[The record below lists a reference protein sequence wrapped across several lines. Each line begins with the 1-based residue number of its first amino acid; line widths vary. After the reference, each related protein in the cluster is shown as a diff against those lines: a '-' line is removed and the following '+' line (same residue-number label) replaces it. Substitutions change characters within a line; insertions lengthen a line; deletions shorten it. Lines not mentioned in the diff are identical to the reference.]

1 MNENQ
6 FDFLLS
12 LIENDIEKQM
22 TQFRKPISAKERLV
36 VTLRFLATGES
47 FRSLGFR
54 YRIGFSTIKAIV
66 LDVTIAIWK
75 NLKDIFMPK
84 PTKEKWK
91 QIAKTYSDKW
101 QFPNCVGS
109 LDGKHVMLFCPNN
122 AGTSFYN
129 YKGRHSVVLLA
140 LVDANYKFIA
150 VDVGAFG
157 RNSDG
162 GVFAESKLGTSLATN
177 TADIPADTPL
187 ENGGEPMPH
196 VIIGDQAFPLKPYLM
211 RPYSKE
217 AVSHNAN
224 KKNFNYRLS
233 RARRTVE
240 NAFGILSARWRIFH
254 TDIKVQP
261 EIVDNI
267 ILCCCCLHNMLRND
281 EDDNIFL
288 QDLPNGVPDNF
299 IAFEGIRN
307 NSTRAAFVIRDKFCD
322 YFSSE
327 NGSLPWENQ

>member
-1 MNENQ
+1 
-6 FDFLLS
+6 
-12 LIENDIEKQM
+12 M
-22 TQFRKPISAKERLV
+22 T
-36 VTLRFLATGES
+36 
-47 FRSLGFR
+47 
-54 YRIGFSTIKAIV
+54 
-66 LDVTIAIWK
+66 
-75 NLKDIFMPK
+75 
-84 PTKEKWK
+84 
-91 QIAKTYSDKW
+91 KW

-129 YKGRHSVVLLA
+129 YKGRHSVVLLT

-162 GVFAESKLGTSLATN
+162 GVLAESKLGTSLANN

-187 ENGGEPMPH
+187 QNDGEPMPH
-196 VIIGDQAFPLKPYLM
+196 VIIGDQAFPLKRYLM

-217 AVSHNAN
+217 AVSNNAN

-240 NAFGILSARWRIFH
+240 NAFGILAARWRIFH
-254 TDIKVQP
+254 TDIEVQP
-261 EIVDNI
+261 EFVDNI
-267 ILCCCCLHNMLRND
+267 ILASCCFHNMLRDD

-288 QDLPNGVPDNF
+288 QELPNGVPDNF
-299 IAFEGIRN
+299 ISFEGIRH
-307 NSTRAAFVIRDKFCD
+307 NSTRAAFDIRDKFCD

-327 NGSLPWENQ
+327 NGRLPWTN

>member
-1 MNENQ
+1 
-6 FDFLLS
+6 
-12 LIENDIEKQM
+12 
-22 TQFRKPISAKERLV
+22 
-36 VTLRFLATGES
+36 
-47 FRSLGFR
+47 
-54 YRIGFSTIKAIV
+54 
-66 LDVTIAIWK
+66 
-75 NLKDIFMPK
+75 
-84 PTKEKWK
+84 
-91 QIAKTYSDKW
+91 
-101 QFPNCVGS
+101 
-109 LDGKHVMLFCPNN
+109 
-122 AGTSFYN
+122 
-129 YKGRHSVVLLA
+129 
-140 LVDANYKFIA
+140 
-150 VDVGAFG
+150 
-157 RNSDG
+157 
-162 GVFAESKLGTSLATN
+162 
-177 TADIPADTPL
+177 
-187 ENGGEPMPH
+187 MPH

-217 AVSHNAN
+217 AVSNNAN

-240 NAFGILSARWRIFH
+240 NAFGILAARWRIFH
-254 TDIKVQP
+254 TDIEVQP

-299 IAFEGIRN
+299 ISFEGIRN